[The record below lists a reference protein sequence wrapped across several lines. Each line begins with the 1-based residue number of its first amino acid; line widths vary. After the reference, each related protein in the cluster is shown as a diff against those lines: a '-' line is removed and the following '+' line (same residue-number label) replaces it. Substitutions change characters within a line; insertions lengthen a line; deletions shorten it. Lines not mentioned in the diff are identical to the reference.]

1 MGFQE
6 TEVKVAD
13 LENLMPQ
20 RELEINENEKY
31 TLHLEEEVKGTDRCF
46 AFNKSDDPSNLHLFQ
61 ITTEVINN
69 NELTRLYLSELN
81 INDDVTAKILLEHA
95 KEVFDTI
102 SKKPLDGDFAI
113 KEFSKT
119 FAVGSRNYTI
129 TYQPPTAGAINMREQ
144 YEKRVMKRIYGF

>member
-6 TEVKVAD
+6 REFKVAGI
-13 LENLMPQ
+13 ENLMPQ
-20 RELEINENEKY
+20 RELEEEGVKY
-31 TLHLEEEVKGTDRCF
+31 TLHLEEKVKGTDRCF
-46 AFNKSDDPSNLHLFQ
+46 AYNISNNPSDLHLFQ

-81 INDDVTAKILLEHA
+81 IHDDFTAKNLFKHA
-95 KEVFDTI
+95 KEIFTKTKDKASDKDLTM
-102 SKKPLDGDFAI
+102 

-119 FAVGSRNYTI
+119 FAVGSRNYII

-144 YEKRVMKRIYGF
+144 YEKRVMKRIYGY